1 MKTIQAGTIIVML
14 FLAFSIARV
23 SALTS
28 LTFGGK
34 SGDWIEYELQDEMQI
49 ASGLPSNQFVRM
61 EFLSVEGAN
70 VTVNATLY
78 TSSFLT
84 IMSETKTIDLT
95 SRDVQDDI
103 MLDSWFNARV
113 YFIPAGLGIND
124 SVYLGQEF
132 GNQTIFGETTKSYA
146 GADRTVIFTNFTW
159 QGNNYVFYWDKQ
171 SGVLTEG
178 LKYLGAEYSDVLVS
192 ETNMWSAP
200 ILPWLLL
207 WVSIAVAIALGVL
220 SSIRRS
226 ASKKLRGK
234 SDAKPT
240 LTKTNFSPYQRDERE
255 KLIETRGFI

>member
-14 FLAFSIARV
+14 FLAFSIASV
-23 SALTS
+23 SALAS

-49 ASGLPSNQFVRM
+49 ASGLPSNQLVRM

-78 TSSFLT
+78 TSSLT
-84 IMSETKTIDLT
+84 IMNETKTIDLT
-95 SRDVQDDI
+95 SRDAQDDI
-103 MLDSWFNARV
+103 MMDPWFNARV

-124 SVYLGQEF
+124 SVYLGQGF
-132 GNQTIFGETTKSYA
+132 GNQTVFGETTKSYA

-178 LKYLGAEYSDVLVS
+178 LKYLGAGYTDVLVS

-200 ILPWLLL
+200 ILWWLLL
-207 WVSIAVAIALGVL
+207 WVTVAIAIALGVL
-220 SSIRRS
+220 SSRRRS
-226 ASKKLRGK
+226 ASKKLRRK

-240 LTKTNFSPYQRDERE
+240 LAKTDFSPYQRDERE